1 MQEHCRTE
9 EDWGHELLSAF
20 MRLQKSVF
28 RFHCCGVTHTMM
40 GALVHIRDL
49 DGGGGVPMTAVAQRM
64 RVSKPAVTR
73 TVQHLVEQGLVVR
86 EEDEVDRRAVK
97 LSLTEE
103 GRKRMAEVRT
113 ETARAAGRLYYELG
127 EHDARELTRILN
139 RLSAIVTERQEDR
152 GSMEETKR

>member
-1 MQEHCRTE
+1 MREHCGTE

-20 MRLQKSVF
+20 MRLQKSLF

-49 DGGGGVPMTAVAQRM
+49 DGGEGVPMAVIAQRM

-73 TVQHLVEQGLVVR
+73 TVQQLVEQGLVVR
-86 EEDEVDRRAVK
+86 REDEFDRRAVN
-97 LSLTEE
+97 LSLTQE
-103 GRKRMAEVRT
+103 GQKRMSEVRA
-113 ETARAAGRLYYELG
+113 EAGRAAGRLYYELG
-127 EHDARELTRILN
+127 ERDARELTRILN
-139 RLSAIVTERQEDR
+139 RLSTIVTECQQDK